1 MCRTRHSPDSK
12 WSWFAAICASFYV
25 ATSVGFFMSFGVLL
39 AELMNEFGH
48 GREETGKR
56 EVIGFCLPISQFLDN
71 TSVLRNHS
79 LHKI

>member
-48 GREETGKR
+48 GREETD
-56 EVIGFCLPISQFLDN
+56 SQVVQLLF
-71 TSVLRNHS
+71 
-79 LHKI
+79 